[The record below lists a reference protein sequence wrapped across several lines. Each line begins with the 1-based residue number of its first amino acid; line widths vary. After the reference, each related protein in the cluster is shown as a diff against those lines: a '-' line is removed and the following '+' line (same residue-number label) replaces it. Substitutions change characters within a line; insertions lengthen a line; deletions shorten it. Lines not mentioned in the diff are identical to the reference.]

1 MRDRSPGRTLAEV
14 AGIEPTGRGS
24 PFPLVLNTRGPTRRP
39 FTSVP
44 CDTRLEFAGHPA
56 PPEVRMKKLM
66 LLVIVLALGAVVAK
80 KKMAA

>member
-1 MRDRSPGRTLAEV
+1 LK
-14 AGIEPTGRGS
+14 
-24 PFPLVLNTRGPTRRP
+24 TRGPTRRP
-39 FTSVP
+39 FTSRCCVS
-44 CDTRLEFAGHPA
+44 RLECAGHPA